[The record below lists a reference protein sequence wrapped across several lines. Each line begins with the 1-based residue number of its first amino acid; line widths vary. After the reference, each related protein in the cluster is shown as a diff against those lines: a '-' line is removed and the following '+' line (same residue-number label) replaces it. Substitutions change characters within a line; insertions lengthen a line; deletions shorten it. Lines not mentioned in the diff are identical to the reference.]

1 MYNLWLQ
8 LEIDRQ
14 EGATLK
20 QFVIYTRVSTKS
32 QGDSGLGLEAQER
45 DIKLYLENYAEEP
58 HEILATFCDVESGTK
73 AERPQVQDALEL
85 VRTTQATLLVA
96 KLDRLSR
103 KVSFIATLMDDKK
116 VDFKVASMPTAD
128 KVMLH
133 IYAVLSEAE
142 RDFISTRT
150 KAALKEAKA
159 RGVKLGGNRPNNQ
172 ARHEAVKGMA
182 DQMAAKVSQLIKNN
196 RKTGRSYRFIAE
208 QLNALDVATAKGGK
222 WYASTVRNYDM
233 RGR

>member
-1 MYNLWLQ
+1 M
-8 LEIDRQ
+8 
-14 EGATLK
+14 K

-45 DIKLYLENYAEEP
+45 DINLYLDNYAEEP
-58 HEILATFCDVESGTK
+58 HEVIGRFCDVESGTR
-73 AERPQVQDALEL
+73 ADRPQMQEALEL
-85 VRTTQATLLVA
+85 VRKTGSTLLVA

-159 RGVKLGGNRPNNQ
+159 RGVKLGGARPNSQ
-172 ARHEAVKGMA
+172 ARHDAVKALANQTAM
-182 DQMAAKVSQLIKNN
+182 KVSKLIKDQ
-196 RKTGRSYRFIAE
+196 RSSGRSYRDIAE
-208 QLNALDVATAKGGK
+208 QLNNLDVSTARGGK
-222 WYASTVRNYDM
+222 WFASTVRNYDL
-233 RGR
+233 RIRE

>member
-1 MYNLWLQ
+1 M
-8 LEIDRQ
+8 
-14 EGATLK
+14 K

-45 DIKLYLENYAEEP
+45 DIRLYLENYAEQQ
-58 HEILATFCDVESGTK
+58 HEVIGTFCDVESGTK
-73 AERPQVQDALEL
+73 ADRPQLQEALEL
-85 VRTTQATLLVA
+85 VRRKQATLLLA

-150 KAALKEAKA
+150 KAALQEAKA
-159 RGVKLGGNRPNNQ
+159 RGVKLGGSRPNNQ
-172 ARHEAVKGMA
+172 ARHDAVKELA
-182 DQMAAKVSQLIKNN
+182 DQMALKVSQLIKSN
-196 RKTGRSYRFIAE
+196 RSDGKSYRYIAE
-208 QLNALDVATAKGGK
+208 QLNQMKVATAQGGL
-222 WYASTVRNYDM
+222 WYASTVRNYDL
-233 RGR
+233 RNLSDA

>member
-1 MYNLWLQ
+1 M
-8 LEIDRQ
+8 
-14 EGATLK
+14 K

-45 DIKLYLENYAEEP
+45 DIRLYLENYAEQQ
-58 HEILATFCDVESGTK
+58 HEVIGTFCDVESGTK
-73 AERPQVQDALEL
+73 ADRPQLQEALEL
-85 VRTTQATLLVA
+85 VRRKQATFLLA

-150 KAALKEAKA
+150 KAALQEAKA
-159 RGVKLGGNRPNNQ
+159 RGVKLGGSRPNNQ
-172 ARHEAVKGMA
+172 ARHDAVKELA
-182 DQMAAKVSQLIKNN
+182 DQMALKVFQLIKDN
-196 RKTGRSYRFIAE
+196 RKAGRSYRFIAE
-208 QLNALDVATAKGGK
+208 QLNELKVATAKGGK
-222 WYASTVRNYDM
+222 WYASTVRNYDQ
-233 RGR
+233 RLSV

>member
-1 MYNLWLQ
+1 M
-8 LEIDRQ
+8 
-14 EGATLK
+14 K

-45 DIKLYLENYAEEP
+45 DINLYLDNYAEEP
-58 HEILATFCDVESGTK
+58 HDIIGRFCDVESGTR
-73 AERPQVQDALEL
+73 ADRPQMQEALEL
-85 VRTTQATLLVA
+85 VRNTGSTLLVA

-159 RGVKLGGNRPNNQ
+159 RGVKLGGARPNNQ
-172 ARHEAVKGMA
+172 ARHDAVKALA
-182 DQMAAKVSQLIKNN
+182 DQTALKVSKLIKDH
-196 RKTGRSYRFIAE
+196 RSSGRSYRYIAE
-208 QLNALDVATAKGGK
+208 QLNLLDVATAKGGK
-222 WYASTVRNYDM
+222 WFASTVRNYDL
-233 RGR
+233 RVAS

>member
-1 MYNLWLQ
+1 M
-8 LEIDRQ
+8 
-14 EGATLK
+14 K

-45 DIKLYLENYAEEP
+45 DIRLYLENYAEQQ
-58 HEILATFCDVESGTK
+58 HEVIGTFCDVESGTK
-73 AERPQVQDALEL
+73 ADRPQLQEALEL
-85 VRTTQATLLVA
+85 VRRKQATLLLA

-150 KAALKEAKA
+150 KAALQEAKA
-159 RGVKLGGNRPNNQ
+159 RGVKLGGSRPNNQ
-172 ARHEAVKGMA
+172 ARHDAVKELA
-182 DQMAAKVSQLIKNN
+182 DQMALKVFQLIKDN
-196 RKTGRSYRFIAE
+196 RKAGRSYRFIAE
-208 QLNALDVATAKGGK
+208 QLNELKVATAKGGK
-222 WYASTVRNYDM
+222 WYASTVRNYDQ
-233 RGR
+233 RLSV

>member
-1 MYNLWLQ
+1 M
-8 LEIDRQ
+8 
-14 EGATLK
+14 K

-45 DIKLYLENYAEEP
+45 DIRLYLENYAEQQ
-58 HEILATFCDVESGTK
+58 HEVIGTFCDVESGTK
-73 AERPQVQDALEL
+73 ADRPQLQEALEL
-85 VRTTQATLLVA
+85 VRKKQATLLLA

-150 KAALKEAKA
+150 KAALQEAKA
-159 RGVKLGGNRPNNQ
+159 RGVKLGGSRPNNQ
-172 ARHEAVKGMA
+172 ARHDAVKELA
-182 DQMAAKVSQLIKNN
+182 DQMALKVSQLIKSN
-196 RKTGRSYRFIAE
+196 RSDGKSYRYIAE
-208 QLNALDVATAKGGK
+208 QLNQMKVATAKGGK
-222 WYASTVRNYDM
+222 WYASTVRNYDQ
-233 RGR
+233 RLSA

>member
-1 MYNLWLQ
+1 M
-8 LEIDRQ
+8 
-14 EGATLK
+14 K

-45 DIKLYLENYAEEP
+45 DIRLYLENYAEQQ
-58 HEILATFCDVESGTK
+58 HEVIGTFCDVESGTK
-73 AERPQVQDALEL
+73 ADRPQLQEALEL
-85 VRTTQATLLVA
+85 VRKKQATLLLA

-150 KAALKEAKA
+150 KAALQEAKA
-159 RGVKLGGNRPNNQ
+159 RGVKLGGSRPNNQ
-172 ARHEAVKGMA
+172 ARHDAVKELA
-182 DQMAAKVSQLIKNN
+182 DQMALKVFQLIKSN
-196 RKTGRSYRFIAE
+196 RSDGKSYRYIAE
-208 QLNALDVATAKGGK
+208 QLNQMKVATAKGGK
-222 WYASTVRNYDM
+222 WYASTVRNYDQ
-233 RGR
+233 RLSA

>member
-1 MYNLWLQ
+1 M
-8 LEIDRQ
+8 
-14 EGATLK
+14 K

-45 DIKLYLENYAEEP
+45 DIRLYLENYAEQQ
-58 HEILATFCDVESGTK
+58 HEIIGTFCDVESGTK
-73 AERPQVQDALEL
+73 ADRPQLQEALEL
-85 VRTTQATLLVA
+85 VKRKQATLLVA

-150 KAALKEAKA
+150 KAALQEAKA

-172 ARHEAVKGMA
+172 ARHDAVKVMA
-182 DQMAAKVSQLIKNN
+182 DQMALKGSQLIKDN
-196 RKTGRSYRFIAE
+196 RKTGRSYRVIAD
-208 QLNALDVATAKGGK
+208 QLNSLKVATAKGGK
-222 WYASTVRNYDM
+222 WYASTVRNYDK
-233 RGR
+233 RLSVSGS

>member
-1 MYNLWLQ
+1 M
-8 LEIDRQ
+8 
-14 EGATLK
+14 K

-45 DIKLYLENYAEEP
+45 DIRLYLENYAEQQ
-58 HEILATFCDVESGTK
+58 HEIIGTFCDVESGTK
-73 AERPQVQDALEL
+73 VDRPQLQKALEL
-85 VRTTQATLLVA
+85 VRTKQATLLVA

-103 KVSFIATLMDDKK
+103 KVSFIAALMDDKK

-150 KAALKEAKA
+150 KAALQEAKA
-159 RGVKLGGNRPNNQ
+159 RGVKLGGSRPNNQ
-172 ARHEAVKGMA
+172 ARHDAVKGLA
-182 DQMAAKVSQLIKNN
+182 DQMALKVSQLIKDN
-196 RKTGRSYRFIAE
+196 RKMGRSYRFIAGH
-208 QLNALDVATAKGGK
+208 LNELKVATAKGGK
-222 WYASTVRNYDM
+222 WYASTVRNYDL
-233 RGR
+233 RSL

>member
-1 MYNLWLQ
+1 M
-8 LEIDRQ
+8 
-14 EGATLK
+14 K

-45 DIKLYLENYAEEP
+45 DIRLYLDNYAEEP
-58 HEILATFCDVESGTK
+58 HEIIGTFCDVESGTK
-73 AERPQVQDALEL
+73 ADRPQLQEALEL
-85 VRTTQATLLVA
+85 VRQNKATLLLS

-116 VDFKVASMPTAD
+116 VDFKVASMPSAD

-159 RGVKLGGNRPNNQ
+159 RGVKLGGSRPNNQ
-172 ARHEAVKGMA
+172 ARHDAVKEKA
-182 DQMAAKVSQLIKNN
+182 NQMSLKVSKLIKSN
-196 RKTGRSYRFIAE
+196 RSDGKSYRYIAE
-208 QLNALDVATAKGGK
+208 QLNQMQVATAQGGS
-222 WYASTVRNYDM
+222 WYASTVRNYDL
-233 RGR
+233 RQLSGT

>member
-1 MYNLWLQ
+1 M
-8 LEIDRQ
+8 
-14 EGATLK
+14 K

-45 DIKLYLENYAEEP
+45 DIRLYLENYAEQQ
-58 HEILATFCDVESGTK
+58 HEVIGTFCDVESGTK
-73 AERPQVQDALEL
+73 ADRPQLQEALEL
-85 VRTTQATLLVA
+85 VRRKQATLLVA

-150 KAALKEAKA
+150 KAALQEAKA

-172 ARHEAVKGMA
+172 ARHDAVKGLA
-182 DQMAAKVSQLIKNN
+182 DQMALKVSKLIKDN
-196 RKTGRSYRFIAE
+196 RKMGRSYRYIAE
-208 QLNALDVATAKGGK
+208 HLNDLDVATAKGGK
-222 WYASTVRNYDM
+222 WYASTVRNYDQ
-233 RGR
+233 RLSV